1 MVEGTDLP
9 LWAMEIDP
17 EREKDLF
24 KEYARGRRWRVPVA
38 EVVQFDGRPWGSAR
52 PHELGMTQVRFL
64 T

>member
-24 KEYARGRRWRVPVA
+24 KEYARG
-38 EVVQFDGRPWGSAR
+38 GR
-52 PHELGMTQVRFL
+52 
-64 T
+64 